1 MRAVITVAI
10 TVTVPD
16 GTHLVGLYLDLP
28 TDQSDVLSLQ
38 HDKPI
43 DATVQAYETLQ
54 VRGEQE

>member
-10 TVTVPD
+10 TVDVPD
-16 GTHLVGLYLDLP
+16 GTHLAGLYLDLP
-28 TDQSDVLSLQ
+28 IDQIEVLSL
-38 HDKPI
+38 HGDKPI